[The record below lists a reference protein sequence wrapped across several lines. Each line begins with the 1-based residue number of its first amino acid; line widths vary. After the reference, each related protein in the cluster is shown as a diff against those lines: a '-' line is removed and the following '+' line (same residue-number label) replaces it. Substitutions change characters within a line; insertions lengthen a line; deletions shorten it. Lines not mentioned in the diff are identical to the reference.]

1 MRLGRALTLTA
12 TLVLTGLLLGGCG
25 SSKNNDYVD
34 SVNDVTSQLQSDVSE
49 ISSGADVSSPQQ
61 AATIFTQVSGK
72 VDAAAA
78 KLNDIDPPSQVAG
91 LHQKLVQDL
100 KTLGSEAKGA
110 GDDIKAGG
118 AAAAPG
124 VLTHFVAQA
133 RQLDTEIKATIDEI
147 NAKLGQ

>member
-1 MRLGRALTLTA
+1 MPRALRLITA
-12 TLVLTGLLLGGCG
+12 ALIAAVAVLLVACG
-25 SSKNNDYVD
+25 NSESNGYVS

-78 KLNDIDPPSQVAG
+78 KLNAIEPPDQVAD

-100 KTLGSEAKGA
+100 QTLGSEAKGA

-133 RQLDTEIKATIDEI
+133 RQLDTAIKATIDEI